1 MFGRTLR
8 KGPNDL
14 LCLIL
19 FDLDNVGLFLF
30 PTKLLAFNLSVF
42 KYTTKIL
49 YAFRLLPQQP
59 TYLVVGLQLVHSV
72 LCFFFMFYVLYVV
85 SFKSFLSFPGS
96 N

>member
-1 MFGRTLR
+1 MISCVLFF
-8 KGPNDL
+8 
-14 LCLIL
+14 LIL
-19 FDLDNVGLFLF
+19 IMWAYSYSLQ
-30 PTKLLAFNLSVF
+30 KLLAFNLSVF

-85 SFKSFLSFPGS
+85 SFNSFLFFPGS